1 MAAPTGTSMLSAL
14 LQLPLAPF
22 SRKSSAPSAVHM
34 TARRAPT
41 SVLAAKG
48 YNVQIVVDENE
59 GEDSIF
65 RRFRREVMKAGL
77 LQEIKR
83 RRRHENTKDKKI
95 RKARE
100 AGRRNRR
107 RRMMDDRRFP
117 EDEGDSEAV
126 RTRRDEDNDN
136 WEVSGIL

>member
-22 SRKSSAPSAVHM
+22 WGKSSPPSAVHL

-41 SVLAAKG
+41 PVLAAKG

-107 RRMMDDRRFP
+107 R
-117 EDEGDSEAV
+117 
-126 RTRRDEDNDN
+126 
-136 WEVSGIL
+136 

>member
-1 MAAPTGTSMLSAL
+1 MAAPTATSMLSAL
-14 LQLPLAPF
+14 LQFPLAPF
-22 SRKSSAPSAVHM
+22 SGKSSAPSAVQM
-34 TARRAPT
+34 APRRAPT
-41 SVLAAKG
+41 AVLASKG
-48 YNVQIVVDENE
+48 YNVQIVVDEGE

-83 RRRHENTKDKKI
+83 RRRHENAKDIKI

>member
-1 MAAPTGTSMLSAL
+1 MATPTGTLLLSSV
-14 LQLPLAPF
+14 LQFPLAPF
-22 SRKSSAPSAVHM
+22 SGKSSAPSAVQM
-34 TARRAPT
+34 APRRAPAA
-41 SVLAAKG
+41 VLASKG
-48 YNVQIVVDENE
+48 YNVQIVVDEGE

-83 RRRHENTKDKKI
+83 RRRHENAKDIKI